1 MQTMIQRVGKRRS
14 NPGVKMAVRAA
25 RALLRGYEGSNA
37 RLRDIANNGEGR
49 VLDLLGPNLG
59 VVFDV
64 GANVGDWTQ
73 RALAAGAQSVH
84 AFEISPATA
93 AGVAKR
99 YDGDGRVR
107 VNAFGLSSAPG
118 TITIHHYPDHPAL
131 TTITD
136 YPHDAASTAIEAPVS
151 TGDTY
156 MAETGVER
164 IDFLKLDVEGAE
176 PSVIEGFAKAFG
188 NGAIGAVQYE
198 YGRVC
203 ILTKYLLRDFYEQ
216 MTAYGFTVGRIAPS
230 GVEFM
235 PYDMALET
243 FADSNW
249 VAVHRDHPEWITRL
263 S

>member
-1 MQTMIQRVGKRRS
+1 MQTLIQRVGTRRS
-14 NPGVKMAVRAA
+14 NPAVKTAVRAA
-25 RALLRGYEGSNA
+25 RALLRGYEGSSA

-49 VLDLLGPNLG
+49 VLDVLGRDLG

-73 RALAAGAQSVH
+73 RALAAGAQHVH

-93 AGVAKR
+93 AGLTQR
-99 YDGDGRVR
+99 YAGDARVR
-107 VNAFGLSSAPG
+107 VNAVGLSSEPG
-118 TITIHHYPDHPAL
+118 TLTIHHYPDHPAL

-136 YPHDAASTAIEAPVS
+136 YPHDAESTAIEAPVS
-151 TGDTY
+151 TGDAY
-156 MAETGVER
+156 MAEAGVER

-176 PSVIEGFAKAFG
+176 PGVIAGFAKAFG
-188 NGAIGAVQYE
+188 NNAIGAVQYE

-216 MTAYGFTVGRIAPS
+216 MTAYGFEVGRIEPN

-235 PYDMALET
+235 PYDMALEN

-249 VAVHRDHPEWITRL
+249 LAVHRDRQPWITRL

>member
-1 MQTMIQRVGKRRS
+1 MQALLQRVGTRRS
-14 NPGVKMAVRAA
+14 NPAVKTAVRAA

-49 VLDLLGPNLG
+49 VLDVLGPDLG

-93 AGVAKR
+93 AGVAQR
-99 YDGDGRVR
+99 YEHEPRVR
-107 VNAFGLSSAPG
+107 VNAVGLAAEPG

-136 YPHDAASTAIEAPVS
+136 YPHDAESTAIDAPVS
-151 TGDTY
+151 TGDAY
-156 MAETGVER
+156 MAEAGVAH

-176 PSVIEGFAKAFG
+176 PGVIAGFSKAFG
-188 NGAIGAVQYE
+188 DGAISAVQYE

-216 MTAYGFTVGRIAPS
+216 MTAYGFDVGRIEPN

-243 FADSNW
+243 FSDSNW
-249 VAVHRDHPEWITRL
+249 LAVHRDHRAWMARL